1 MEEKDRIKIS
11 FSLSFVSYLFD
22 YFEISQEDQDE
33 CDALIKHMFQLVI
46 IFVELRVEDWRESII
61 WSAQKRH

>member
-33 CDALIKHMFQLVI
+33 CDALIKHMFRLVM
-46 IFVELRVEDWRESII
+46 IFVELRVED
-61 WSAQKRH
+61 